1 MTIIVINENF
11 FSRLYKTLELAYI
24 QYQTINILS
33 VAGRDDIEDD
43 LHNTTVNININRS

>member
-33 VAGRDDIEDD
+33 VAGRDD